1 MQKLV
6 IKRQFMGVKPC
17 EIELNRFLLLIGEQA
32 SGKSTIAKLI
42 FFFETLPT
50 VIYSNIVKIYPDIHP
65 DSIENAAV
73 WITEGRF
80 IQTFGIGMLSEG
92 EQTQSLIHYYYNTQE
107 KGQTYQIEI
116 YRDNNIINP
125 TFHISFDA
133 DLTTSISI
141 IVKEYINFRRID
153 ENIDEGKA
161 RKQLREKLNKLF
173 YSESNEYTY
182 LIAGRNNIVAFP
194 EIFETVV
201 GKELE
206 KLIEDE
212 IKGQEFEKRQRL
224 GNERLLYEFV
234 EWSKGIRTYFKN
246 NGQTFE
252 GVAKTLLNQNALTI
266 IQKIANN
273 ILKGSYTNSQWGE
286 QIKLENNNVSIP
298 LKDASSGQQEVLR
311 LLQGL
316 FLSIGLQNRKE
327 FFVVEEPEAHLYP
340 LAQKEL
346 INAFAVF
353 LNTIPQGKIVVTTH
367 SPYIL
372 ACINILLFANYVS
385 NEIGQHNLN
394 GSISNIPR
402 PFWLNSSIF
411 NAYSLGQNDNYCVDI
426 KDPVTGLI
434 DQNYLDAI
442 SEQLGLQQQEL
453 YNLLTEK
460 ML

>member
-42 FFFETLPT
+42 FFFQTLPDL
-50 VIYSNIVKIYPDIHP
+50 IYNTSVKAYSKSVSFDYQKAILFMIQDEFLETFGMGTLNENFHIEFYFQKTDFLKIFQGQNTPTFAHFQGGNMGNYIVDATKTYLETPRLDAKIDEISLRQQFKHRL
-65 DSIENAAV
+65 DTIFNRENA
-73 WITEGRF
+73 E
-80 IQTFGIGMLSEG
+80 
-92 EQTQSLIHYYYNTQE
+92 H
-107 KGQTYQIEI
+107 TY
-116 YRDNNIINP
+116 
-125 TFHISFDA
+125 F
-133 DLTTSISI
+133 
-141 IVKEYINFRRID
+141 
-153 ENIDEGKA
+153 
-161 RKQLREKLNKLF
+161 
-173 YSESNEYTY
+173 
-182 LIAGRNNIVAFP
+182 IAGRNTIVAFP

-212 IKGQEFEKRQRL
+212 IKEQDFEKRQRL

-252 GVAKTLLNQNALTI
+252 RVAKTLMNQNALSI

-273 ILKGSYTNSQWGE
+273 ILKGTYTSSQWGE
-286 QIKLENNNVSIP
+286 QIKLEGSSVSIP

-353 LNTIPQGKIVVTTH
+353 LNTIPQGKMVVTTH

-385 NEIGQHNLN
+385 NEIGQHNFN

-411 NAYSLGQNDNYCVDI
+411 NAYSLGQTDKYCVDI
-426 KDPVTGLI
+426 KDSVTGLI

>member
-42 FFFETLPT
+42 FFFETLPDLIYDTT
-50 VIYSNIVKIYPDIHP
+50 VKAYSKSAPLDYQKSIYSI
-65 DSIENAAV
+65 
-73 WITEGRF
+73 
-80 IQTFGIGMLSEG
+80 IQNGFLETFGLVAQNENFHLEFYFQKTTFLKIFQGQNTPMYAYFEG
-92 EQTQSLIHYYYNTQE
+92 ETLQNQLISACKYYVE
-107 KGQTYQIEI
+107 AE
-116 YRDNNIINP
+116 RL
-125 TFHISFDA
+125 DA
-133 DLTTSISI
+133 
-141 IVKEYINFRRID
+141 KID
-153 ENIDEGKA
+153 EIT
-161 RKQLREKLNKLF
+161 LRQQFKNKLDVIF
-173 YSESNEYTY
+173 NRVNAEHTY
-182 LIAGRNNIVAFP
+182 FIAGRNTIVAFP

-206 KLIEDE
+206 KLLEDE
-212 IKGQEFEKRQRL
+212 IKEQDFEKRQRL

-234 EWSKGIRTYFKN
+234 EWSKGVRTFFKN
-246 NGQTFE
+246 NGQSFE
-252 GVAKTLLNQNALTI
+252 RVAKNLTHQNALFS
-266 IQKIANN
+266 IQKITNT
-273 ILKGSYTNSQWGE
+273 ILKGTYESVQSGE
-286 QIKLENNNVSIP
+286 QIKLNDSNLPIP

-311 LLQGL
+311 LLQGI

-346 INAFAVF
+346 IHAFAVF
-353 LNTIPQGKIVVTTH
+353 LNTIQEGKMIVTTH

-385 NEIGQHNLN
+385 NEIGQHNFN
-394 GSISNIPR
+394 GSISTIPR
-402 PFWLNSSIF
+402 AFWLDASIF
-411 NAYSLGQNDNYCVDI
+411 NAYSLGQNGDYCVDI